1 MDQLTVSELY
11 KYCIKEIGK
20 GNGNKHI
27 VVADD
32 NEGNGYHGLF
42 YAFTPCTEEY
52 QDEIDSLMDEL
63 DNDYRHITSEYHA
76 DEFSAEF
83 MNVYMRHIPQL
94 FN

>member
-11 KYCIKEIGK
+11 KFCLTEIAK

-42 YAFTPCTEEY
+42 YGFTPCTEEFKNDIY
-52 QDEIDSLMDEL
+52 DSNYSDEENAIILG
-63 DNDYRHITSEYHA
+63 
-76 DEFSAEF
+76 
-83 MNVYMRHIPQL
+83 
-94 FN
+94 